1 MDDLINW
8 FVDTIN
14 SGKPAGAAKITSREV
29 AIQKVRKYGSSILDA
44 AISSGS
50 ASNANAASSAM
61 NSAISSGAAIG
72 GYAVISGS
80 AAASV

>member
-1 MDDLINW
+1 
-8 FVDTIN
+8 
-14 SGKPAGAAKITSREV
+14 
-29 AIQKVRKYGSSILDA
+29 
-44 AISSGS
+44 
-50 ASNANAASSAM
+50 M